1 MKQFDETWNKVID
14 MIKEEIPVI
23 SLETWI
29 KPLTLLEVTDTKIIF
44 KASTDYHKT
53 LVETRYLDLIK
64 TALKYVTSKEYD
76 VSIILDDDNKEDN
89 NKIISNMYGYSSTF
103 LNPKYTFEN
112 FVIGNNSRFAHAA
125 CIASAESPTAAYN
138 PLFIYGGVG
147 LGKTHLMHAI
157 GNFRIKNNPN
167 TKVLYVTSERFL
179 NDLINAISENK
190 NEEFRL
196 KYRNIDLL
204 LIDDIQFI
212 AKKERFQEEFF
223 NTFNSLYEQGK
234 QIVLTSDRPPKDINP
249 LEERLRSRFE
259 WGLIADIGMPDYE
272 TRLAILKKKVQNDK
286 LVIDDRI
293 LEYIASKVD
302 TNIRE
307 LEGTLNKIVAE
318 ASLTNKPVSLESALR
333 AISHMSS
340 SNNKT
345 ITAATIKEC
354 VSSYFNINVTELT
367 TQSRVATT
375 NLPRQ
380 IAMYLCRDVIKM
392 SFPKISAEFG
402 RKDHTTA
409 MHAYEKINDSL
420 KSDNDLKETVDNIKE
435 LWITK

>member
-1 MKQFDETWNKVID
+1 MKQFDETWDKVID

-29 KPLTLLEVTDTKIIF
+29 KPLVLLEVTDTKLIF

-53 LVETRYLDLIK
+53 LVETRYIDLIR
-64 TALKYVTSKEYD
+64 TALKYVTSKDYD
-76 VSIILDDDNKEDN
+76 VSIILDDETKEEN
-89 NKIISNMYGYSSTF
+89 NKIIANMYGYSSTF

-125 CIASAESPTAAYN
+125 CIASAEAPTAAYN

-157 GNFRIKNNPN
+157 GNFRLKNNPN

-223 NTFNSLYEQGK
+223 NTFNALYEQGK

-249 LEERLRSRFE
+249 LEERLKSRFE

-286 LVIDDRI
+286 LVVDDNI
-293 LEYIASKVD
+293 LEHIASKID

-318 ASLTNKPVSLESALR
+318 ASLTNKPITLESALR

-345 ITAATIKEC
+345 ITASTIKEC
-354 VSSYFNINVTELT
+354 VSSYFDISVTDLT
-367 TQSRVATT
+367 NQSRVAANT
-375 NLPRQ
+375 LPRQ
-380 IAMYLCRDVIKM
+380 IAMYLCRDVIQM

-409 MHAYEKINDSL
+409 MHAYEKISEAIKGNGS
-420 KSDNDLKETVDNIKE
+420 LKETVDNIKE